1 MVEGEKCADA
11 ARDVFPWHIVTTW
24 SHGCQAWKRTNWEL
38 LAGREVLLVADAEVH
53 GRAAMEAVAKH
64 LHSLGCKVRIY
75 LPEGDDGKDIV
86 DWIKADG
93 AADVRERIEVEA
105 KPWPPMDWK
114 DDLAE
119 RAKTDPG
126 APFEPDTVVKLA
138 GLRRDNPPEWQ
149 RLRRELRK
157 AKILIGDLEPAMAD
171 VAREDGD
178 SLQGQPL
185 HWDEVEPCPDPVDG
199 AALLDELVEL
209 IRKHASLPDGGAE
222 AVVLWALYAWCFRAF
237 GVCPNL
243 MITAPERESGKT
255 CVTELLSWMVPR
267 PKPVSDASAAAI
279 IRTIEHACPTLLFDE
294 AQHFLRR
301 RPEDPIR
308 GILLASFVKRF
319 ASVDRC
325 EGERNKVR
333 VFSTFTPKAM
343 NGRNLANLDDMLTS
357 RSVVI
362 PMTRA
367 TKRYPH
373 IRPDRDPVGCGI
385 TGKCARW
392 RDDHSS
398 TLADADP
405 DMGHLWGRIADVWR
419 PLFAIADAA
428 GGEWPALARAAA
440 TNLPALTAT
449 VADGETLGVQLLE
462 DIHQVFK
469 DEGDPDEI
477 STADLD
483 RELNEMSERPWPT
496 LNNGKPMTAQK
507 RGRLLSPY
515 GIRTETLR
523 FSRRSA
529 KGYRRT
535 AFREAWD
542 AYLSQKAI
550 SEPLHRCNPHL
561 PTDSRDTEPLQR
573 RTGATV
579 SDPPNSVLTNDCNGA
594 TVPKP
599 EGAGESSADAEDS
612 ATSTGHDGGPSR
624 NEVPRLDEQDP
635 DYPTTL

>member
-1 MVEGEKCADA
+1 
-11 ARDVFPWHIVTTW
+11 
-24 SHGCQAWKRTNWEL
+24 
-38 LAGREVLLVADAEVH
+38 
-53 GRAAMEAVAKH
+53 MEALAKH

-75 LPEGDDGKDIV
+75 LPEGDDRKDIA
-86 DWIKADG
+86 DWIEADDAG
-93 AADVRERIEVEA
+93 TAREQIEAGVKE
-105 KPWPPMDWK
+105 WTPMDWK
-114 DDLAE
+114 DELVE
-119 RAKTDPG
+119 RAKTDAG
-126 APFEPDTVVKLA
+126 APFETDMMAKLA
-138 GLRRDNPPEWQ
+138 ELQRDKIAEWQ
-149 RLRRELRK
+149 RLCPRLKDAGVTIGKLERAIARSARK
-157 AKILIGDLEPAMAD
+157 
-171 VAREDGD
+171 DGD
-178 SLQGQPL
+178 GLQGQPL

-222 AVVLWALYAWCFRAF
+222 AVALWALYAWCFRAF

-255 CVTELLSWMVPR
+255 CVTELLTWMVPR
-267 PKPVSDASAAAI
+267 PQPVSDASGPAI
-279 IRTIEHACPTLLFDE
+279 VRTIEHACPTLLFDE

-319 ASVDRC
+319 ASVNRC
-325 EGERNKVR
+325 EGEMNEVR

-428 GGEWPALARAAA
+428 GGEWPALARQAA

-462 DIHQVFK
+462 DIYQVFK
-469 DEGDPDEI
+469 DKRNPEEI

-483 RELNEMSERPWPT
+483 RGLNEMSERPWPT

-523 FSRRSA
+523 FSGHPA

-535 AFREAWD
+535 AFRKAWD
-542 AYLSQKAI
+542 AYLSEKAI
-550 SEPLHRCNPHL
+550 SEPLHRCNPHS
-561 PTDSRDTEPLQR
+561 PTDSGEAEPLQR

-594 TVPKP
+594 TVRKL
-599 EGAGESSADAEDS
+599 EGAKESSADAEDP

-635 DYPTTL
+635 DYPIDF

>member
-1 MVEGEKCADA
+1 M
-11 ARDVFPWHIVTTW
+11 
-24 SHGCQAWKRTNWEL
+24 
-38 LAGREVLLVADAEVH
+38 LLVADADVS
-53 GRAAMEAVAKH
+53 GRKAMEALAKH

-75 LPEGDDGKDIV
+75 LPEGDDGNDIA
-86 DWIKADG
+86 DWIEADDAG
-93 AADVRERIEVEA
+93 TARKQIEAGVKE
-105 KPWPPMDWK
+105 WTPMDWK
-114 DDLAE
+114 DELVE
-119 RAKTDPG
+119 RAKTDAG
-126 APFEPDTVVKLA
+126 APFETDMMAKLA
-138 GLRRDNPPEWQ
+138 ELQRDKIAEWQ
-149 RLRRELRK
+149 RLCPRLKDAGVTIGKLERAIARSARK
-157 AKILIGDLEPAMAD
+157 
-171 VAREDGD
+171 DGD
-178 SLQGQPL
+178 GLQGQPL

-222 AVVLWALYAWCFRAF
+222 AVALWALYAWCFRAF

-255 CVTELLSWMVPR
+255 CVTELLTWMVPR
-267 PKPVSDASAAAI
+267 PQPVSDASGPAI
-279 IRTIEHACPTLLFDE
+279 VRTIEHACPTLLFDE

-319 ASVDRC
+319 ASVNRC
-325 EGERNKVR
+325 EGEMNEVR

-428 GGEWPALARAAA
+428 GGEWPARARQAA

-462 DIHQVFK
+462 DIYQVFK
-469 DEGDPDEI
+469 DKGNLDEI

-483 RELNEMSERPWPT
+483 RGLNEMSERPWPT

-523 FSRRSA
+523 FSGHPA

-535 AFREAWD
+535 AFRKAWD

-550 SEPLHRCNPHL
+550 SEPLHRCNPHS
-561 PTDSRDTEPLQR
+561 PTDSGNAERLHRQVD
-573 RTGATV
+573 ATV
-579 SDPPNSVLTNDCNGA
+579 CDPPNSALTNDCNGA
-594 TVPKP
+594 TVRKP
-599 EGAGESSADAEDS
+599 ERAGGSPADAEER
-612 ATSTGHDGGPSR
+612 AAITEHDRAPFR
-624 NEVPRLDEQDP
+624 NEVKPLAVPDTDDP
-635 DYPTTL
+635 PTDF

>member
-1 MVEGEKCADA
+1 M
-11 ARDVFPWHIVTTW
+11 
-24 SHGCQAWKRTNWEL
+24 
-38 LAGREVLLVADAEVH
+38 LLVADADVS
-53 GRAAMEAVAKH
+53 GRKAMEALAKH

-75 LPEGDDGKDIV
+75 LPEGDDGNDIA
-86 DWIKADG
+86 DWIEADDAG
-93 AADVRERIEVEA
+93 TAREQIEAGVKE
-105 KPWPPMDWK
+105 WTPMDWM
-114 DDLAE
+114 DELVE
-119 RAKTDPG
+119 RAKTDAG
-126 APFEPDTVVKLA
+126 APFETDMMAKLA
-138 GLRRDNPPEWQ
+138 ELQRDKIAEWQ
-149 RLRRELRK
+149 RLCPRLKDAGVTIGKLERAIARSDRK
-157 AKILIGDLEPAMAD
+157 
-171 VAREDGD
+171 DGD
-178 SLQGQPL
+178 GLQGQPL

-222 AVVLWALYAWCFRAF
+222 AVALWALYAWCFRAF

-255 CVTELLSWMVPR
+255 CVTELLTWMVPR
-267 PKPVSDASAAAI
+267 PQPVSDASGPAI
-279 IRTIEHACPTLLFDE
+279 VRTIEHACPTLLFDE

-319 ASVDRC
+319 ASVNRC
-325 EGERNKVR
+325 EGEMNKVR

-419 PLFAIADAA
+419 PLFAIADVA
-428 GGEWPALARAAA
+428 GGEWPARARQAA

-462 DIHQVFK
+462 DIYQVFK
-469 DEGDPDEI
+469 DKSNPDEI

-483 RELNEMSERPWPT
+483 RGLNEMSERPWPT
-496 LNNGKPMTAQK
+496 LNNGKPMTEAWKVAVSVRYPNGDTALQRTPSQGLSSSRVSK
-507 RGRLLSPY
+507 RGMPTFRRRLSLNRCTVATLTHQRIPAMPNRQVDAA
-515 GIRTETLR
+515 RTPTHQRLQRCNGSETGGGGR
-523 FSRRSA
+523 EPSRRR
-529 KGYRRT
+529 GTRG
-535 AFREAWD
+535 D
-542 AYLSQKAI
+542 APFPTK
-550 SEPLHRCNPHL
+550 PLAVPDTDP
-561 PTDSRDTEPLQR
+561 PTDFRVAEKAASVQEAILCEGVDVVQADSCAVLSRLS
-573 RTGATV
+573 G
-579 SDPPNSVLTNDCNGA
+579 
-594 TVPKP
+594 K
-599 EGAGESSADAEDS
+599 
-612 ATSTGHDGGPSR
+612 
-624 NEVPRLDEQDP
+624 
-635 DYPTTL
+635 